1 LIEWIHITK
10 MEFTMSSLIYYLVI
24 GLVLNWA
31 YDILTEWSK
40 AENRFTMMERLIV
53 LFLWPIALALFIYHY
68 IKTTF
73 NNE

>member
-1 LIEWIHITK
+1 
-10 MEFTMSSLIYYLVI
+10 MSSLIYYLVI

-31 YDILTEWSK
+31 YDILTDWSK
-40 AENRFTMMERLIV
+40 AENRFTVMERLIV

-68 IKTTF
+68 LKTIF

>member
-1 LIEWIHITK
+1 LIEWTHITK

-31 YDILTEWSK
+31 YDMLTDWSE
-40 AENRFTMMERLIV
+40 AENRFTMIERLFV

-68 IKTTF
+68 LKQF
-73 NNE
+73 SNNE

>member
-1 LIEWIHITK
+1 
-10 MEFTMSSLIYYLVI
+10 MSSLIYYLVI

-31 YDILTEWSK
+31 YDILTDWSK
-40 AENRFTMMERLIV
+40 AENRFTIMERLIV

-68 IKTTF
+68 LKTIF